1 MRKNA
6 HGALAARPALLP
18 RGAEPRLVRWVAL
31 PGRHELGL
39 RMRVATHEPTRTMTL
54 QQK

>member
-1 MRKNA
+1 MRENA
-6 HGALAARPALLP
+6 HGALAALPAVLP

-39 RMRVATHEPTRTMTL
+39 RMRVAAREPTWTMTL
-54 QQK
+54 Q